1 MQALFDFQQN
11 MLSLIKNDLRRYLH
25 HKIDWNQRMIAI
37 KGSRGAG
44 KTTLMLQHLKFD
56 LGSPA
61 EALYVT
67 ADHPWFYTRSLFD
80 TVSEWSKMNGKW
92 IFIDEVHKYPNWSNE
107 LKNIYDGFPRMQVVF
122 TASSALE
129 IYRGKADLSRRV
141 LVYDLPG
148 LSFREYLNW
157 TTPHHFDACSLNDIK
172 NHHPDYARQVLQ
184 HLHPL
189 PAFSSYL
196 KNGYLPIF
204 LEGSEHYLSKV
215 LQIINVI
222 LDVDLAYTESIH
234 ATSPVKIKKLLGV
247 IAESVPFKPNIS
259 SLSRKLDL
267 SRETVYHYLDLLEK
281 SGLINQL
288 TTEVKGSAVLQKPE
302 KIYLENTNLAWAL
315 SETPDTG
322 NIRETFVLNQLRSAG
337 LTVTAPPA
345 GDFRIGQLTIEAG
358 GANKSNQQV
367 SHLPDYLLAIDNIET
382 GFGHRIPLWLLG
394 FMY

>member
-11 MLSLIKNDLRRYLH
+11 ILTAVTNNHRRYLH
-25 HKIDWNQRMIAI
+25 QQIDWSQRMIAI

-44 KTTLMLQHLKFD
+44 KTTLLLQHLKFD
-56 LGSPA
+56 LGAPA

-67 ADHPWFYTRSLFD
+67 ADHPWFYTHSLFE
-80 TVSEWSKMNGKW
+80 TASEWSKMNGQW
-92 IFIDEVHKYPNWSNE
+92 IFIDEVHKYQNWSSE
-107 LKNIYDGFPRMQVVF
+107 LKNLYDGFPRMQVVF

-129 IYRGKADLSRRV
+129 VFKGKADLSRRV
-141 LVYDLPG
+141 LVYNLPG

-157 TTPHHFDACSLNDIK
+157 TTPHHFDPFTLTDII
-172 NHHPDYARQVLQ
+172 NHHPDIARRVLQ

-189 PAFSSYL
+189 PAFASYL
-196 KNGYLPIF
+196 KHGYLPIF
-204 LEGSEHYLSKV
+204 VEGSEHYLDKV

-234 ATSPVKIKKLLGV
+234 TASPVKIKKLLGV
-247 IAESVPFKPNIS
+247 IAESVPFKPNIA
-259 SLSRKLDL
+259 SLSRKLAL

-288 TTEVKGSAVLQKPE
+288 TTEVKGSSVLQKPE

-315 SETPDTG
+315 TEKPDVG

-337 LTVTAPPA
+337 LIVTAPTA
-345 GDFRIGQLTIEAG
+345 GDFLTGHLTIEVG
-358 GANKSNQQV
+358 GANKSKQQV
-367 SHLPDYLLAIDNIET
+367 NHLTDYLLALDNTET
-382 GFGHRIPLWLLG
+382 GFGPSIPMWLLG
-394 FMY
+394 FLY